1 MQRTAV
7 RETYFVANTVLYYT
21 VLSKGTQWM
30 PGGVSFHCIK
40 TSEAPS
46 FLNKDIL
53 WEKQQKNWTSVF
65 KEFLVQLLHAQLY
78 GSSFKTLKPNIYM
91 YICKTYESFSCQKL
105 IISTLIHQALKGF
118 ERSSCTEQLGSWRST
133 FCSNIKLQ
141 SLSLQG
147 YAISDFK

>member
-21 VLSKGTQWM
+21 DLSKGTQWM

-53 WEKQQKNWTSVF
+53 WEKQKKKIELQFSKN
-65 KEFLVQLLHAQLY
+65 FLH
-78 GSSFKTLKPNIYM
+78 SCYM
-91 YICKTYESFSCQKL
+91 LNSMA
-105 IISTLIHQALKGF
+105 QALKP
-118 ERSSCTEQLGSWRST
+118 
-133 FCSNIKLQ
+133 
-141 SLSLQG
+141 
-147 YAISDFK
+147 